1 MKRTMIAVIAL
12 TLRLLLAPALP
23 ATDAGAVT
31 ININIGS
38 SISNGRGIT
47 CSQGERRLRNRGW
60 RDVRRIDCRGS
71 RFVYR
76 GWRGGNRYEVV
87 LRSRDGRVMSVRR
100 IRR

>member
-1 MKRTMIAVIAL
+1 MQFFRYEVAHVL
-12 TLRLLLAPALP
+12 TFIKVELHHEII
-23 ATDAGAVT
+23 DARRG
-31 ININIGS
+31 INFRGNF

-47 CSQGERRLRNRGW
+47 CAQGERRLRNRGW

-71 RFVYR
+71 HFVYR

-87 LRSRDGRVMSVRR
+87 LRSRDGRVVSVRR